1 MTCNI
6 VIINTAVVVVRL
18 YWFQKR
24 FDNIVQ
30 ASRQLTRSR
39 SLTTND
45 LDNEERAVGG
55 RTIRVLLS
63 SGKPMNAKPV
73 PPSEV
78 PIEKLKDAKERLE
91 AEEAVEDDDAIRE
104 FKATRRGSDHHRR
117 SSLKS
122 ANGVN
127 GHESLD
133 KDIGPLDKDEE
144 NKDGTATPVHGRD
157 IRFGDLP
164 HPRQYERH
172 NSDILPPN
180 LEPDTTGLGK
190 RTITIENPQPPTRER
205 DASGNQPRLRRA
217 GSMGFPKTATFERV
231 LSQAFRRRRSG
242 SPNSRRSSATQMTLP
257 YFSFQPTIG
266 RNSVS
271 LCLRLI
277 D

>member
-30 ASRQLTRSR
+30 ASRQMTRSR

-55 RTIRVLLS
+55 RRIQVLLS

-73 PPSEV
+73 PPSEM
-78 PIEKLKDAKERLE
+78 PIETLKDAKERLE
-91 AEEAVEDDDAIRE
+91 AEEAVQDDDAIRE
-104 FKATRRGSDHHRR
+104 FETTRRGSSHLRR

-127 GHESLD
+127 GHGPLD
-133 KDIGPLDKDEE
+133 KDIGPLD
-144 NKDGTATPVHGRD
+144 KDGTATPVHGRD

-164 HPRQYERH
+164 HPRQYERQ
-172 NSDILPPN
+172 NSDILLPN

-205 DASGNQPRLRRA
+205 DASGHQPRLRRA

-271 LCLRLI
+271 LFAI
-277 D
+277 N